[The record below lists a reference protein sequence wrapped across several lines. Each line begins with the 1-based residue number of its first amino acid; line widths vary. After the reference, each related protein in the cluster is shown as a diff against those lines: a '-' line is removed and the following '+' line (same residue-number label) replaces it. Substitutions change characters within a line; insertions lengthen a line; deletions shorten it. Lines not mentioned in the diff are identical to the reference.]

1 MTQFHT
7 LVASD
12 LDGTLLPEGQTELP
26 CAVFDEIRRLHDC
39 GVLFCAASG
48 RPLDA
53 LREAVRPRGGRRNR
67 LYVRECCLCLLWP
80 RAAAYHTHATGALR
94 RAGTA
99 YLGTRTD
106 CVSRACTT
114 TGRYYFVPTAAAQA
128 NLNAVG
134 VKFGNCR
141 IVKDFSEVKGDVT
154 QISAISAGDMN
165 IPAKEILPLWQD
177 RIGAAVTGEHW
188 LDFTAAGKDKGLHLL
203 CAHFSIPQENTYAFG
218 DSYNDAPMLRAAA
231 HPSVMGTA
239 PLPNLKAEFATQIDD
254 VTSVLKTLG
263 HSNQT
268 VKKFHS
274 FLITCAGA
282 TIGRPSTYR
291 SLPLLVDLPGS
302 IQDSSSQN
310 Q

>member
-1 MTQFHT
+1 MIQFHT

-53 LREAVRPRGGRRNR
+53 LRE
-67 LYVRECCLCLLWP
+67 LCAELV
-80 RAAAYHTHATGALR
+80 
-94 RAGTA
+94 A

-128 NLNAVG
+128 NLDAVG
-134 VKFGNCR
+134 VEFGGCR

-165 IPAKEILPLWQD
+165 IPAREILPLWQD
-177 RIGAAVTGEHW
+177 RIGAAITGEHW

-203 CAHFSIPQENTYAFG
+203 CAHFDIPQENTYAFG

-231 HPSVMGTA
+231 HPYLMRIA
-239 PLPNLKAEFATQIDD
+239 PADLKAEFATQIDD

-263 HSNQT
+263 H
-268 VKKFHS
+268 
-274 FLITCAGA
+274 
-282 TIGRPSTYR
+282 
-291 SLPLLVDLPGS
+291 
-302 IQDSSSQN
+302 
-310 Q
+310 

>member
-53 LREAVRPRGGRRNR
+53 LRELFAPVADEIAYMSEN
-67 LYVRECCLCLLWP
+67 
-80 RAAAYHTHATGALR
+80 AAYVCYGRELLHTIPMPRELCAELV
-94 RAGTA
+94 A

-128 NLNAVG
+128 NLDAVG
-134 VKFGNCR
+134 VEFGGCR

-188 LDFTAAGKDKGLHLL
+188 LDFTAAGKDMGLHLL
-203 CAHFSIPQENTYAFG
+203 CTHFGIPQENTYAFG

-231 HPSVMGTA
+231 HPYLMNIA
-239 PLPNLKAEFATQIDD
+239 PTDLKAEFATQIDD
-254 VTSVLKTLG
+254 VAGVLKTLG
-263 HSNQT
+263 
-268 VKKFHS
+268 
-274 FLITCAGA
+274 
-282 TIGRPSTYR
+282 Y
-291 SLPLLVDLPGS
+291 
-302 IQDSSSQN
+302 
-310 Q
+310 

>member
-1 MTQFHT
+1 MIQFHT

-12 LDGTLLPEGQTELP
+12 LDGTLLPEGQTELS

-53 LREAVRPRGGRRNR
+53 LRELFAPVADKIAYMSENAAYVCYGR
-67 LYVRECCLCLLWP
+67 ELLHTIPMP
-80 RAAAYHTHATGALR
+80 RALCAELV
-94 RAGTA
+94 A

-128 NLNAVG
+128 NLDAVG
-134 VKFGNCR
+134 VEFGNCR

-165 IPAKEILPLWQD
+165 IPAKEILPLWRD
-177 RIGAAVTGEHW
+177 RIGAAITGEHW

-203 CAHFSIPQENTYAFG
+203 CAHFGIPQENTYAFG

-231 HPSVMGTA
+231 HP
-239 PLPNLKAEFATQIDD
+239 I
-254 VTSVLKTLG
+254 
-263 HSNQT
+263 
-268 VKKFHS
+268 
-274 FLITCAGA
+274 
-282 TIGRPSTYR
+282 
-291 SLPLLVDLPGS
+291 
-302 IQDSSSQN
+302 
-310 Q
+310 

>member
-1 MTQFHT
+1 MIQFHT

-12 LDGTLLPEGQTELP
+12 LDGTLLPEGQTELS

-39 GVLFCAASG
+39 GILFCAASG

-53 LREAVRPRGGRRNR
+53 LRR
-67 LYVRECCLCLLWP
+67 LFAPVADEIAYMSEN
-80 RAAAYHTHATGALR
+80 AAYVCYGRELLHTIPMPRELCAELV
-94 RAGTA
+94 A

-114 TGRYYFVPTAAAQA
+114 TGRYYFVPTEATQA

-134 VKFGNCR
+134 VEFGNCR

-165 IPAKEILPLWQD
+165 SPAKEILPLWQD
-177 RIGAAVTGEHW
+177 RIGAAITGEHW

-203 CAHFSIPQENTYAFG
+203 CEHFGIPLENTYAFG

-231 HPSVMGTA
+231 HPYLMSIA
-239 PLPNLKAEFATQIDD
+239 PADLKAEFSTQIDD
-254 VTSVLKTLG
+254 VVGVLKTLG
-263 HSNQT
+263 
-268 VKKFHS
+268 
-274 FLITCAGA
+274 
-282 TIGRPSTYR
+282 Y
-291 SLPLLVDLPGS
+291 
-302 IQDSSSQN
+302 
-310 Q
+310 